1 MRVHRLIAA
10 PAMALLVAMPRRAL
24 PKLAIALTVMLWGAR
39 QAQCVET
46 AAPIAERLARL
57 DGERKAA
64 KDAKDYTRYRASL
77 LAMYDLLHGHPE
89 TVYALARAEA
99 LLGHSRQ
106 ALRWL
111 NRYAAMGLAR
121 EGVAEDEAFAGL
133 RASPAFGAVTHRLA
147 ANLQPVSRA
156 TLALTLPE
164 SDLVCDDIAFDPK
177 AETFYVGSVRH
188 RKILAVTRRGAVSEF
203 VGEGKDGLW
212 AVLALAVDSP
222 RRRLWVSTAA
232 LPPALSLT
240 AADAG
245 RSALLRFDL
254 DSRKLV
260 KRYELPAPAP
270 GEEQNL
276 GDLTLDGAG
285 NVFVSEGGSGV
296 LYTVS
301 SKEDSLQPLVGA
313 GTFLAPQTP
322 AATPDGKRL
331 FVADYTLGIAV
342 VDLRTRQTRWL
353 PHPNDLALNGID
365 GLYLAGR
372 SLLAVQNGTK
382 PNRVVRLRLDRTLS
396 RITSWDVIESGSPQL
411 GDPTHGVVVD
421 GEFYFLGRTGWD
433 RLGDDGA
440 LKEGSA
446 FEAPVV
452 LRFPLR

>member
-1 MRVHRLIAA
+1 
-10 PAMALLVAMPRRAL
+10 MALLVALFACAP
-24 PKLAIALTVMLWGAR
+24 LAA
-39 QAQCVET
+39 VE
-46 AAPIAERLARL
+46 AAPPIAERLARL

-64 KDAKDYTRYRASL
+64 KDAKDYARYRESL

-106 ALRWL
+106 ALDWL
-111 NRYAAMGLAR
+111 DRYAGMRLAR

-133 RASPAFGAVTHRLA
+133 RDSPAFAAVTRRLA

-164 SDLVCDDIAFDPK
+164 NDLVCDDIAFDPK
-177 AETFYVGSVRH
+177 TETFYVGSVRH
-188 RKILAVTRRGAVSEF
+188 RKILAVTRRGVVSDF

-212 AVLALAVDSP
+212 AVLALAVDAP

-232 LPPALSLT
+232 LPPALSVP

-254 DSRKLV
+254 DSGRLV

-270 GEEQNL
+270 GEQQEL

-301 SKEDSLQPLVGA
+301 ADKDSLEPLVGA
-313 GTFLAPQTP
+313 GTFLSPQTP
-322 AATPDGKRL
+322 AATPDGRRL

-342 VDLRTRQTRWL
+342 VDLRTLETRWL
-353 PHPNDLALNGID
+353 AHPKDLALNGID
-365 GLYLAGR
+365 GLYLTGR
-372 SLLAVQNGTK
+372 SLLAVQNGTT
-382 PNRVVRLRLDRTLS
+382 PNRVVRLRLDRALS
-396 RITSWDVIESGSPQL
+396 RITSWELIESGSPQL
-411 GDPTHGVVVD
+411 GDPTHGVVVGGD
-421 GEFYFLGRTGWD
+421 FYFLGRTGWD
-433 RLGDDGA
+433 RLDENGA
-440 LKEGSA
+440 LEKGKT
-446 FEAPVV
+446 FDAPVV